1 MDVLNV
7 IYDQDDIHLNKRDAY
22 SLIRQEI
29 QSTYKGTLS
38 PYYLKRMYFEFDKK
52 NDMASYL
59 SLSYQAMENVLQE
72 LDVVVKV
79 EYATLPFAISPQK
92 VESLAN
98 KSMINQQVSLT
109 NQVLKNPKAD
119 NAPHVL
125 EIVELDDFNTEE
137 TEVAKRQPLK
147 RLKKTLFSPKGVEEE
162 NKQGIESHAK
172 DSPTSPKKNRGRPLG
187 SKNNKKNLAV
197 NNVAQKRNVPTK
209 KGETS

>member
-38 PYYLKRMYFEFDKK
+38 PYHLKRMYFEFDKK

-92 VESLAN
+92 VESPAN

-119 NAPHVL
+119 NAQHVP
-125 EIVELDDFNTEE
+125 EIVELDDFDTEE

-147 RLKKTLFSPKGVEEE
+147 RLKKNIVFT
-162 NKQGIESHAK
+162 
-172 DSPTSPKKNRGRPLG
+172 
-187 SKNNKKNLAV
+187 
-197 NNVAQKRNVPTK
+197 
-209 KGETS
+209 